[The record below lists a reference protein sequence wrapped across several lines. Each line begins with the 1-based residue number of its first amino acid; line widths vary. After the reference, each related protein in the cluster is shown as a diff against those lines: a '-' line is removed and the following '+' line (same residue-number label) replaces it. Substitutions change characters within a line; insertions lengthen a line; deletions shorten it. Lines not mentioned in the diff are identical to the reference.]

1 MPKRILP
8 VVLVFLSLVLF
19 AGLALSMYFA
29 RQQRQTITSQAQTY
43 LSGFSEFLVVSGL
56 RQPTTMEFLPDGRIL
71 VAEKGGNLRV
81 VKNGALLP
89 QSFLQVSVKT
99 DGERGLLGVAVDP
112 EFNTNRFVYIYY
124 TDSGRS
130 VNRVVRYTADAS
142 NPDIAAGGSQSVILD
157 NIPSQAGY
165 HNGGALHFGPD
176 GKLYIAVGEGHT
188 PSNSQSL
195 NTIAGKLLRINKDGS
210 IPEDNPFY
218 QSTTGV
224 NRSIWA
230 YGLRNPF
237 TFAINSTNGKI
248 FVNDVGGGS
257 FEEIND
263 IQKGGNYG
271 WPTCEG
277 TCNRGFLNPIH
288 AYGRNVGRA
297 ITGGVFYN
305 GGNYPPEYSG
315 NYFFADYLGNWI
327 KKLNP
332 ANNQVANFVTGLS
345 SPVDLRV
352 GANGQIYYLSYS
364 KGSIYRIQYG
374 TGTNPT
380 RAVTSVPE
388 ATSIQAVINIPAD
401 GAKYNAGDNIN
412 YEGTATDSRDGLIPA
427 SAFRWKVETVHND
440 HTHPFADW
448 STGSKTGSFK
458 TGVTGEAEPSIK
470 YRIFL
475 SVTNSRNETK
485 EVVRDVLP
493 NTAVMDFVS
502 EPNGIELTIDGQPR
516 KTPFAVEGVV
526 GFEREI
532 GAKSTVEIDGRTF
545 TFDSWSDGG
554 QAVHKIKTPANKTTY
569 RAIYKEGV
577 LVPSFNCL
585 GPCVPSVTPTRV
597 PASGGVT
604 LVPVASVSPT
614 IFVKSS
620 VTPII
625 NEVISPTFSI
635 TGTAPSSNDMPR
647 DTAGQL
653 DNRGLIVILLELII
667 KILEFMSRLFNIRT

>member
-19 AGLALSMYFA
+19 AGLAMSMYFA
-29 RQQRQTITSQAQTY
+29 RQQKQTITSRAQTY
-43 LSGFSEFLVVSGL
+43 PPGFQEFQVVTGL
-56 RQPTTMEFLPDGRIL
+56 RQPTTMEFTPDGRIL

-81 VKNGALLP
+81 VKNGVLLA

-99 DGERGLLGVAVDP
+99 DGERGLLGIAVDP
-112 EFNTNRFVYIYY
+112 EFAANRFVYIYY

-142 NPDIAAGGSQSVILD
+142 NPDIAATGSQSVILD

-165 HNGGALHFGPD
+165 HNGGALHFGTD

-195 NTIAGKLLRINKDGS
+195 NTIAGKLLRINKDGT

-288 AYGRNVGRA
+288 AYGRSVGRA

-305 GGNYPPEYSG
+305 GGNYPPEYNG

-327 KKLNP
+327 KRLNP
-332 ANNQVANFVTGLS
+332 SNNQVVNFVTGLS

-352 GANGQIYYLSYS
+352 GGNGQIYYLSYS
-364 KGSIYRIQYG
+364 KGSVYRIQYG
-374 TGTNPT
+374 TGANPT
-380 RAVTSVPE
+380 QAVTSAPVN
-388 ATSIQAVINIPAD
+388 TSIQAVINVPAE
-401 GAKYNAGDNIN
+401 GAKYTAGDTIN
-412 YEGTATDSRDGLIPA
+412 YEGSATDARDGAIPA

-448 STGSKTGSFK
+448 SSGSKTGLFT

-485 EVVRDVLP
+485 EITRDVLP
-493 NTAVMDFVS
+493 NTAIMDFVS
-502 EPNGIELTIDGQPR
+502 EPSGIELTIDGQPR
-516 KTPFAVEGVV
+516 KTPFSVEGVV

-545 TFDSWSDGG
+545 TFDSWSDRGP
-554 QAVHKIKTPANKTTY
+554 AVHKIKTPVNKTTF

-585 GPCVPSVTPTRV
+585 GPCVPSITLTRA

-604 LVPVASVSPT
+604 LVPLISLSPTMTGNNSVTPQVTTPIGASPT
-614 IFVKSS
+614 IFVPAVSS
-620 VTPII
+620 VPI
-625 NEVISPTFSI
+625 NP
-635 TGTAPSSNDMPR
+635 GGR
-647 DTAGQL
+647 D
-653 DNRGLIVILLELII
+653 NSRGLILILLELIT
-667 KILEFMSRLFNIRT
+667 KILELISRLFRI